1 MRTGKMPWMG
11 WWYLA
16 IALGFL
22 ALAIDHALTRDKIW
36 LIGIRLII
44 AAGFGFLAWMEL
56 RGRRIK

>member
-1 MRTGKMPWMG
+1 MG

-22 ALAIDHALTRDKIW
+22 ALAIDHALRRDQGW

-44 AAGFGFLAWMEL
+44 AGGFAFLAWMEL
-56 RGRRIK
+56 RHKRN